1 MKLTPLGEKLAIYDS
16 ILLLS
21 IAGIVISALSGW
33 GIAVFVCIAVGLVSF
48 VRSWDI
54 GKEADLAKYGF
65 FGLRRGP
72 DILHKYEPGDEEYEG
87 EKIFY
92 DDDDDVTIDVDVEV
106 KEDDEDREDGEVGR

>member
-21 IAGIVISALSGW
+21 IAGIVISALFGW

-48 VRSWDI
+48 VRFWDI

-72 DILHKYEPGDEEYEG
+72 DILHKYEPGDEEYED

-106 KEDDEDREDGEVGR
+106 KEDDEDREDGEAGR